1 MPQGVLPSKCRA
13 VPSPLAGFRLYAPH
27 VLPRNRWQRW
37 ATIVWFREEGN
48 VPFLQRVSIG
58 QWYRRTDL
66 KSITRLTKQSVTR
79 VIGLGLG
86 LLALGMIAA
95 GPALAATITTNM
107 AVSSSVTATCV
118 IAAAP
123 LSFAAYNTVTTAN
136 VDAEAILTV
145 TCTNGTPGIQ
155 ITLGQGLTP
164 ATGSTTAIPLR
175 QMTNGG
181 AGRLAYFLYQET
193 GRTTVW
199 GDTLATA
206 PAAVVGTGAAQTAT
220 VFGRIPSGQ
229 TTVVAGTYTDTVV
242 ATVNF

>member
-1 MPQGVLPSKCRA
+1 M
-13 VPSPLAGFRLYAPH
+13 H
-27 VLPRNRWQRW
+27 
-37 ATIVWFREEGN
+37 
-48 VPFLQRVSIG
+48 SI
-58 QWYRRTDL
+58 
-66 KSITRLTKQSVTR
+66 KRLTMKSAKR
-79 VIGLGLG
+79 VAALGLG
-86 LLALGMIAA
+86 LLGLGLVAA
-95 GPALAATITTNM
+95 APALAATVTGNM

-118 IAAAP
+118 ISAAP
-123 LSFAAYNTVTTAN
+123 LSFAAYDTVTTAN
-136 VDAEAILTV
+136 KDAEAVLTF

-193 GRTTVW
+193 GRTMVW